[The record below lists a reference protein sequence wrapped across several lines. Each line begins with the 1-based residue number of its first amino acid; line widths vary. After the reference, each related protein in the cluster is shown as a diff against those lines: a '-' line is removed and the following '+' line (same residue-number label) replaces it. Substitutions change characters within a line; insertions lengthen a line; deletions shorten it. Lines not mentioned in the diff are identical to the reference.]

1 MCEVAGVEGGPGE
14 DSPGMATLDGA
25 GQQTSY
31 FRVRDVEGLI
41 LKPKVKRRL

>member
-14 DSPGMATLDGA
+14 DSPRVGALDGA
-25 GQQTSY
+25 RQQASY